1 MQGLFKNNYFQRES
15 GLFVNPMM
23 PEDELNNFIEIWKKS
38 DIIKERN
45 FNKKLFNYALVS
57 TFEDVL
63 ENIVNS
69 LKNKRIPLILSS
81 KQLAISKNETF
92 SNISAL
98 VKKTYSE
105 EQNEFNLRYAYM
117 LKKRGEARP
126 YMENIKWNL
135 AETIAKGGCFVINI
149 DDYEQEVYE
158 ENYDP
163 DIREFYS
170 ASQFPSTIWFP
181 EKFNRPEVFEKVLL
195 DTEIKIL
202 AKVSKEFM
210 VKFYFL
216 LFLFLAGKCISANF
230 E

>member
-1 MQGLFKNNYFQRES
+1 M
-15 GLFVNPMM
+15 
-23 PEDELNNFIEIWKKS
+23 
-38 DIIKERN
+38 
-45 FNKKLFNYALVS
+45 
-57 TFEDVL
+57 
-63 ENIVNS
+63 
-69 LKNKRIPLILSS
+69 
-81 KQLAISKNETF
+81 
-92 SNISAL
+92 
-98 VKKTYSE
+98 
-105 EQNEFNLRYAYM
+105 
-117 LKKRGEARP
+117 
-126 YMENIKWNL
+126 
-135 AETIAKGGCFVINI
+135 INI